1 MWEKGT
7 KGTAWITVC
16 PCPVPDHCA
25 VSCLL
30 IQLSLAI
37 FLVRVSARCARVFME
52 VKAAVTGGSTVGP
65 SSQCAGMAAAGQTG
79 VQMGILVCVIASKQQ
94 HKPAGN

>member
-37 FLVRVSARCARVFME
+37 FLVRVSAQCARVFME
-52 VKAAVTGGSTVGP
+52 VKAAVTGGALWGP
-65 SSQCAGMAAAGQTG
+65 VASVPGWQQPGRLGCGW
-79 VQMGILVCVIASKQQ
+79 VYWCV
-94 HKPAGN
+94 